1 MNPCTTPRAK
11 ACQSERTPSTSP
23 TPRAASRAAVTRAAA
38 AVKRRPR
45 RRTPVSYARSVS
57 RNDVIIGIAALV
69 LVGFA
74 LVVSLVLPRRNP
86 DFPGRHVGALVLVAA
101 LLIIAMLTAVEV
113 FGESHHV
120 EAVAESGP
128 SETEPAPT
136 ESAPTQ
142 TATTGTSETPAGDA
156 AAGKEIFT
164 TSAQPPCAS
173 CHTLAEANASGTVG
187 PDLDQVLK
195 GKDAAFIHESIV
207 DPDAEVASGFTAGVM
222 PAVYADQLDD
232 QQLADLV
239 AFLEQ
244 SVNG

>member
-1 MNPCTTPRAK
+1 M
-11 ACQSERTPSTSP
+11 
-23 TPRAASRAAVTRAAA
+23 
-38 AVKRRPR
+38 
-45 RRTPVSYARSVS
+45 
-57 RNDVIIGIAALV
+57 IGIAALI

-120 EAVAESGP
+120 EAVAESGAT
-128 SETEPAPT
+128 ETEPAPT
-136 ESAPTQ
+136 ESAPTE
-142 TATTGTSETPAGDA
+142 TATTGTSEAPAGDA
-156 AAGKEIFT
+156 AAGKQIFT

-222 PAVYADQLDD
+222 PAVYADQFDD

>member
-1 MNPCTTPRAK
+1 MSK
-11 ACQSERTPSTSP
+11 
-23 TPRAASRAAVTRAAA
+23 
-38 AVKRRPR
+38 
-45 RRTPVSYARSVS
+45 
-57 RNDVIIGIAALV
+57 NDLILGIAALV

-74 LVVSLVLPRRNP
+74 LVVSIVLPRRDP
-86 DFPGRHVGALVLVAA
+86 SFPGRHMGALILIAV

-120 EAVAESGP
+120 ESAGGEGEPAQ
-128 SETEPAPT
+128 TEPAPT
-136 ESAPTQ
+136 TSAPTE
-142 TATTGTSETPAGDA
+142 TAPPTETGGGAAGDP

-164 TSAQPPCAS
+164 TTAQPTCGS
-173 CHTLAEANASGTVG
+173 CHTLAEANAAGTVG
-187 PDLDQVLK
+187 PDLDEVLK

-207 DPDAEVASGFTAGVM
+207 DPEAEIAPGFTGGIM
-222 PAVYADQLDD
+222 PAVYADQLDE

>member
-1 MNPCTTPRAK
+1 MVCALP
-11 ACQSERTPSTSP
+11 
-23 TPRAASRAAVTRAAA
+23 
-38 AVKRRPR
+38 
-45 RRTPVSYARSVS
+45 VS
-57 RNDVIIGIAALV
+57 RNDVIMGIAALV

-86 DFPGRHVGALVLVAA
+86 NFPGRHVGALLLVAA

-120 EAVAESGP
+120 EAVAESGAT
-128 SETEPAPT
+128 ETQPAPAESTPT
-136 ESAPTQ
+136 ETAPTK
-142 TATTGTSETPAGDA
+142 TSGGPAGDP
-156 AAGKEIFT
+156 AAGKQIFT
-164 TSAQPPCAS
+164 ATAQPPCAD
-173 CHTLAEANASGTVG
+173 CHTLAEANASGTVR

-222 PAVYADQLDD
+222 RADIHADQLDD

-244 SVNG
+244 AAGGSTPRPLVPESSA